1 MSAHPP
7 SSPRIQRQVVVS
19 ACFGTFLEWYDFL
32 TFASLAT
39 WFGSLFFPATD
50 PVAALLASLGTFG
63 IGMIVRPLGAA
74 PLLVV
79 HDEVVVEVPEEG
91 PKEALALTTAA
102 MNEACELAP
111 RLETAG
117 SVARTSY
124 AEGK

>member
-50 PVAALLASLGTFG
+50 PVAALLRNTALWDAVDGEVASAVQSLATNTVFLDALSAG
-63 IGMIVRPLGAA
+63 IA
-74 PLLVV
+74 
-79 HDEVVVEVPEEG
+79 VE
-91 PKEALALTTAA
+91 
-102 MNEACELAP
+102 
-111 RLETAG
+111 
-117 SVARTSY
+117 
-124 AEGK
+124 